1 MPETTTLIF
10 DKPGPENT
18 EATLRAAAAR
28 AAALGIDE
36 FVVATTTGR
45 TALLAADICKGRVIG
60 VHLSAGLWKV
70 FAGPD
75 PEIVRQAEAKG
86 VRFLTATHTL
96 MGGVD
101 SAVQKKFGGTPP
113 ADFIAHVLYLFGQG
127 TKVAVE
133 VAVMAADA
141 GLLSMEKDVIA
152 IAGTHTG
159 ADTALVIKP
168 AYSHDFFDLY
178 IREVIAKPGRPE

>member
-1 MPETTTLIF
+1 MSEVRAVVF
-10 DKPGPENT
+10 DKPGKENT
-18 EATLRAAAAR
+18 EATLQAAAR
-28 AAALGIDE
+28 RAGELGIEE
-36 FVVATTTGR
+36 FVVATSTGR
-45 TALLAADICKGRVIG
+45 TALQAAATCGGKVVG
-60 VHLSAGLWKV
+60 VHLSAGLWAV
-70 FAGPD
+70 YVGPD

-101 SAVQKKFGGTPP
+101 TAVQKKFGGTPA

-133 VAVMAADA
+133 VVVGAADA
-141 GLLSMEKDVIA
+141 GLLSMEREVIG
-152 IAGTHTG
+152 IAGTSEG

-168 AYSHDFFDLY
+168 AYSHDFFDL
-178 IREVIAKPGRPE
+178 RVCEVIAKPRE